1 MGPLPPRARPELGR
15 GGPPA
20 RRALRP
26 LWAPLRSMHAL
37 CGDHSSGI
45 HAICSLIFLST
56 SRSTGVRPL
65 FPRLPPILT
74 ISLITGATRA
84 ARVISG
90 PHIRTPPFR
99 AIGHRGRT
107 IRNAYRGPEIRT
119 GSVRIRRRVFSLQPQ
134 SHRGRNEELTEPPL
148 PGKISL
154 SLSTN
159 VTRGQIGHF
168 SANIN

>member
-20 RRALRP
+20 RRALCP
-26 LWAPLRSMHAL
+26 LWAPYGLCTRYAGTIHRESMRFAL
-37 CGDHSSGI
+37 SSSSPPPGLQV
-45 HAICSLIFLST
+45 S
-56 SRSTGVRPL
+56 VRPL

-107 IRNAYRGPEIRT
+107 TRNADRGPD
-119 GSVRIRRRVFSLQPQ
+119 IRRGSAPGSATR
-134 SHRGRNEELTEPPL
+134 L
-148 PGKISL
+148 PFAAAIALERKRRTCGATPS
-154 SLSTN
+154 
-159 VTRGQIGHF
+159 G
-168 SANIN
+168 